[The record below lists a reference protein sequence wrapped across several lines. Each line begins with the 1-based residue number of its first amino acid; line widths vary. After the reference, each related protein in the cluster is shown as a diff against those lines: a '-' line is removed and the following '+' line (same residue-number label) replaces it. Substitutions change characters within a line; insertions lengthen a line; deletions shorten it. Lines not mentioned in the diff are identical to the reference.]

1 MGGGL
6 SPPPVVVIP
15 VPLVAALAFPCLALL
30 ACLAVVEVYELH
42 KLVRAAVLGL
52 SGIGLIE
59 NIVNRGPFATSGST
73 DTINANR
80 WTVSSGDFTVSSLP
94 SMRMIVD
101 VGDFTQSV
109 TVHTTG
115 ESGHPYSQ
123 HYDDMIDLWCNMG
136 YYPMLWTRE
145 QVESATVNRLILNP
159 GDCS

>member
-1 MGGGL
+1 
-6 SPPPVVVIP
+6 
-15 VPLVAALAFPCLALL
+15 VPLIAGLAFPRLAWVSSLL
-30 ACLAVVEVYELH
+30 VGEAYELH
-42 KLVRAAVLGL
+42 SLVRAAALTL

-73 DTINANR
+73 ETINANR

-123 HYDDMIDLWCNMG
+123 HYDDMIDLWCNME

-159 GDCS
+159 GD